1 MQDTAP
7 APASGFSGLGV
18 APTLLAALTRMRIST
33 PTPIQQQ
40 AIPVALQGKDVAG
53 IAQTGTGKTLA
64 YGIPMLQRLAQL
76 TGCGLVVLPTREL
89 ALQVDESLRA
99 VGGPQFR
106 TAVLI
111 GGAAPGGQMA
121 ALRRNPHVLIA
132 TPGRLNDFLQSRMVQ
147 LNDVQIVVLDEADRM
162 LDMGFAPQIE
172 RIFKVLPKDRQ
183 TLLFSATMPD
193 GIMRMA
199 SNYMKT
205 PVRVE
210 VAPAGTTVTGVTQEL
225 FVVPR
230 EQRNRLLEKLLQQYS
245 GTTLVFSRTKH
256 GARKIM
262 RSIHAMGHTA
272 SELHANRSLSQ
283 RREALEGFKS
293 GKYRVLVAT
302 DIASRGIDVTGIG
315 LVVNYDLP
323 AAPEDYVHRI
333 GRTARAGAGGHAIS
347 FVMPEQ
353 RGEIRHIERL
363 IRKSL
368 QISALPK
375 DLPPPRSLAPD
386 TEAYQDPRRGYS
398 PRPSSGGYQGQRGQ
412 SQGYQ
417 GQRSASGGQGYS
429 GQRPAGQG
437 FQGQRPQGPPRQP
450 GMGGSNV
457 RAPGY
462 TAGPRAT
469 GYPSQGRP
477 QGGPSYR
484 PRSQRDRSR

>member
-1 MQDTAP
+1 
-7 APASGFSGLGV
+7 
-18 APTLLAALTRMRIST
+18 
-33 PTPIQQQ
+33 
-40 AIPVALQGKDVAG
+40 
-53 IAQTGTGKTLA
+53 
-64 YGIPMLQRLAQL
+64 
-76 TGCGLVVLPTREL
+76 
-89 ALQVDESLRA
+89 
-99 VGGPQFR
+99 
-106 TAVLI
+106 
-111 GGAAPGGQMA
+111 
-121 ALRRNPHVLIA
+121 
-132 TPGRLNDFLQSRMVQ
+132 
-147 LNDVQIVVLDEADRM
+147 
-162 LDMGFAPQIE
+162 
-172 RIFKVLPKDRQ
+172 
-183 TLLFSATMPD
+183 
-193 GIMRMA
+193 MRMA

-230 EQRNRLLEKLLQQYS
+230 EQRNRLLEKILQQYS
-245 GTTLVFSRTKH
+245 DTTLIFSRTKH

-262 RSIHAMGHTA
+262 RSVIAMGHTA
-272 SELHANRSLSQ
+272 SELHANRSLAQ
-283 RREALEGFKS
+283 RREALAGFKS

-315 LVVNYDLP
+315 LVLNYDLP

-347 FVMPEQ
+347 FVAPEQ

-375 DLPPPRSLAPD
+375 DLPPHRALGPD
-386 TEAYQDPRRGYS
+386 TEPFEDPRRGYS
-398 PRPSSGGYQGQRGQ
+398 QRPPSRPYQGRGQSQGFQGQSFQGPRPQSSGYQGQRPQ
-412 SQGYQ
+412 
-417 GQRSASGGQGYS
+417 
-429 GQRPAGQG
+429 GQG
-437 FQGQRPQGPPRQP
+437 FQGQRPASSGFQGQRPQGGPTAPPPRQP

-462 TAGPRAT
+462 SAGPRAT